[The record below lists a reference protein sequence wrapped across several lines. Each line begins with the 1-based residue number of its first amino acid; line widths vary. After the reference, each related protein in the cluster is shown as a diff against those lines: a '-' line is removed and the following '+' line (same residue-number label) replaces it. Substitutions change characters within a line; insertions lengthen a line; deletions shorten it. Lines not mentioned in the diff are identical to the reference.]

1 MLFEFNKEK
10 VVEYVL
16 KIPIQV
22 MNKEEG
28 RYEDEETVIV
38 SFAGKKGLAALKR
51 MQDMVFKTFKD
62 ASKNS
67 GDKKKDVD
75 DDKVVTAEDLA
86 AMLDMTGE
94 SEHLFNLV
102 MGEMKEFATIGG
114 KVRLNEEYQNAM
126 DIEDLDGLYQE
137 VLSHFLLPKIC
148 QRLNSLKK

>member
-1 MLFEFNKEK
+1 M
-10 VVEYVL
+10 EYIL
-16 KIPIQV
+16 KSQIQV

-28 RYEDEETVIV
+28 RYEDESVVTVA
-38 SFAGKKGLAALKR
+38 FAGKKGLAALKR
-51 MQDMVFKTFKD
+51 MQDMVFKTFRD
-62 ASKNS
+62 ASKS
-67 GDKKKDVD
+67 SDAKKKEVD

-114 KVRLNEEYQNAM
+114 KVKLNEEYQNAM
-126 DIEDLDGLYQE
+126 DIDDLDGLYQE
-137 VLSHFLLPKIC
+137 VLRHFLLPKIC